1 MVGPGSAVFDCFER
15 LVAVHVEPPALF
27 GAVELALPPV
37 APALPPVALTR
48 PPLARAPPTLVD
60 SAPPAAD
67 PPVAL
72 NPPVLGGELVPS
84 PSPQAAKSADKPKA
98 TIATRCPI
106 TEFLIAF
113 TDLSS
118 NRRSP
123 RADQATTA
131 RSGSPGSRRAFAAA
145 HEII

>member
-72 NPPVLGGELVPS
+72 NPPVL
-84 PSPQAAKSADKPKA
+84 
-98 TIATRCPI
+98 
-106 TEFLIAF
+106 
-113 TDLSS
+113 
-118 NRRSP
+118 
-123 RADQATTA
+123 
-131 RSGSPGSRRAFAAA
+131 
-145 HEII
+145 